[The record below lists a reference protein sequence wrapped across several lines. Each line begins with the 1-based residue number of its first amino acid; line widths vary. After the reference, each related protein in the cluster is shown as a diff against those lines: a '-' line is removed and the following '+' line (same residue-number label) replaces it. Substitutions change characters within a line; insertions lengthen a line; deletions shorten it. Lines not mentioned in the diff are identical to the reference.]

1 MKKSLLII
9 TLIMM
14 LLTSVANAEKIKFKD
29 SQFNYKNFDTVQL
42 TEITILNVDNKDFIT
57 DKGSEMKI
65 NLLLRQAFNNRQ
77 ITLKGTEKTT
87 QDANQSML
95 KPIPMIAVK
104 VYCLGYDKIFH
115 GPWDEVVTRTS
126 TISHVD
132 RHGHYD
138 YIYIPY
144 TEVVHHPAGYY
155 YNAEADLEFDVIDS
169 RTNKT
174 IYTVRDS
181 RGRGGETD
189 TSGMLKRICN
199 DFAEDITKN

>member
-1 MKKSLLII
+1 
-9 TLIMM
+9 
-14 LLTSVANAEKIKFKD
+14 
-29 SQFNYKNFDTVQL
+29 
-42 TEITILNVDNKDFIT
+42 
-57 DKGSEMKI
+57 
-65 NLLLRQAFNNRQ
+65 
-77 ITLKGTEKTT
+77 
-87 QDANQSML
+87 
-95 KPIPMIAVK
+95 VK

-132 RHGHYD
+132 RHGHSD